1 MINEKFLNPTNCPK
15 FASAC
20 KNGRC
25 PLTCVCT
32 DECVFVWKAE
42 HDDKAPEV
50 IADLESDI
58 DDMRSE
64 LWPNEQEYEE
74 LEGEFNNL
82 KEDFDNLEE
91 KYDQCIYDLS
101 LICNKR
107 ILARIQEA
115 LSVDVG
121 KWFEDLEVK
130 VMGKHVE

>member
-1 MINEKFLNPTNCPK
+1 MIDEKFLNPTNCSK

-32 DECVFVWKAE
+32 DECAFVWKAE
-42 HDDKAPEV
+42 HEDDMSDA
-50 IADLESDI
+50 IAELESDI
-58 DDMRSE
+58 DDMKRELRS
-64 LWPNEQEYEE
+64 NEQEYSELEEE
-74 LEGEFNNL
+74 LDDL
-82 KEDFDNLEE
+82 KEDFGNLEE

-107 ILARIQEA
+107 ILKRIQKA

-121 KWFEDLEVK
+121 EWYKDLEVK
-130 VMGKHVE
+130 VVGRHVK